1 MNEEG
6 YHLRKHTISIIMAN
20 KTRGP
25 NAVLQLMDNNIP
37 GNISRAIPIQGC
49 NNGITLRYRGIFGQH
64 VYCQSAGLH
73 SDAQKEN
80 TRIKEKY
87 FHRNH

>member
-1 MNEEG
+1 M
-6 YHLRKHTISIIMAN
+6 HIITA
-20 KTRGP
+20 RSPPQGL

-37 GNISRAIPIQGC
+37 GNISRAMPIQGC
-49 NNGITLRYRGIFGQH
+49 NNSITLRYTGIFGQH
-64 VYCQSAGLH
+64 VYCHSAGLH

-80 TRIKEKY
+80 TRIKENC